1 MAQLEVRFSPTLKDY
16 ISEVLFKWMAFL
28 AGSGVHQFHFRVKF
42 YSSDPCQ
49 LREEITRYQF
59 FLQLKSDLQMG
70 TMPSSLY
77 QEIVELSALVLQC
90 KW

>member
-1 MAQLEVRFSPTLKDY
+1 MS
-16 ISEVLFKWMAFL
+16 SL

-42 YSSDPCQ
+42 YSSSPCQ

-59 FLQLKSDLQMG
+59 FLQLKSDLQAGTMG

-77 QEIVELSALVLQC
+77 QDIVELSALVLQC
-90 KW
+90 KCLGPTTGSAK

>member
-1 MAQLEVRFSPTLKDY
+1 MTNKKSIFY
-16 ISEVLFKWMAFL
+16 WFL
-28 AGSGVHQFHFRVKF
+28 GKLTTFLPGSGVHQFHFRVKF
-42 YSSDPCQ
+42 YSSNPCQ

-90 KW
+90 K

>member
-1 MAQLEVRFSPTLKDY
+1 MHVS
-16 ISEVLFKWMAFL
+16 SL

-42 YSSDPCQ
+42 YSSSPCQ

-59 FLQLKSDLQMG
+59 FLQLKSDLQAG

-77 QEIVELSALVLQC
+77 QDIVELSALVLQC
-90 KW
+90 KCLGSTWQIVFTTLLIITFGV